1 MKKFSFFT
9 RLKQNQIFD
18 SIYCFVKKI
27 FDDDIFGLTAE
38 LTFYLTTS
46 FFPFL
51 ILLLA
56 LISITPLS
64 AEETLF
70 KLLSNLPNEV
80 YTIVVYML
88 TGVER
93 STIIIALSGI
103 LSFWSISGAVSTIN
117 KALNRMYRTK
127 ETRHF
132 IFIRTIGFIFAI
144 LLAVLIIL
152 TFFLII
158 MGNVIGMAISRFF
171 PSFNILWHVL
181 RLGIAYVLL
190 YISLSFIYKILPN
203 KKLNFKSITI
213 GALFTA
219 VLWSASSVV
228 FSFYVDN
235 FSKYHIIYGG
245 LAGIIVLISW
255 LYMSSAMLL
264 IGGEINA
271 AIFLNKENKKTD

>member
-1 MKKFSFFT
+1 MMKKFNFLNK
-9 RLKQNQIFD
+9 LKQNKIFNI
-18 SIYCFVKKI
+18 IYCFVKKI
-27 FDDDIFGLTAE
+27 FNDDIFGLTAE

-80 YTIVVYML
+80 YTIVVYIL

-93 STIIIALSGI
+93 STVIIAISGI
-103 LSFWSISGAVSTIN
+103 LSIWSISGAVSTIN
-117 KALNRMYRTK
+117 KALNRMYQT
-127 ETRHF
+127 EESRHF
-132 IFIRTIGFIFAI
+132 IIIRSIGFVFAI

-171 PSFNILWHVL
+171 PSFNLLWHVL
-181 RLGIAYVLL
+181 RLCIAYIVL

-203 KKLNFKSITI
+203 KKLNFKSITV
-213 GALFTA
+213 GSLFTA
-219 VLWSASSVV
+219 ILWGASSVV

-271 AIFLNKENKKTD
+271 TIYLKNKKTG